1 MKFKSID
8 KNNSNL
14 RIDSGFKDGSEK
26 GFSILEVVIAIFIIT
41 MGLVGV
47 LSLVI
52 QNLQVKYINKN
63 GIIASMLAQEG
74 VELVRSRRDGN
85 WENGLDFKQ
94 GIIGDGTY
102 AIDAEN
108 IIDVDGGIDNANAR
122 LKYNSGG
129 YYCHGAWISEGAC
142 NQGNSP
148 FFRLITVT
156 DNGVYLD
163 VQARVRFKKGNNS
176 YDYVAETRLYNW
188 LE

>member
-1 MKFKSID
+1 
-8 KNNSNL
+8 
-14 RIDSGFKDGSEK
+14 
-26 GFSILEVVIAIFIIT
+26 
-41 MGLVGV
+41 
-47 LSLVI
+47 VI

-74 VELVRSRRDGN
+74 IELVRSRRDGN
-85 WENGLDFKQ
+85 WEKGLDFNE
-94 GIIGDGTY
+94 GIINGGTY

-108 IIDVDGGIDNANAR
+108 IVNIGSIDDANAR

-129 YYCHGAWISEGAC
+129 YYCHESWAAEGAC

-148 FFRLITVT
+148 FFRLITVA

-163 VQARVRFKKGNNS
+163 VQAKVRFKKGSNS